1 MKKKISIKLKSLL
14 LYNLSFIMIAVSFY
28 FLIPIML
35 NYPPNSI
42 NNAFEQTIDKGLAF
56 VVQYSVIII
65 VTIIISNIFFVSQ
78 IKKVEKYKEY
88 MNKND
93 KESRRELEKI
103 KRKCF
108 SLPYKIYLVHATVP
122 CTTLIGILLITG
134 AKPSLT
140 LRITSLIITFALVL
154 GLIAYILS
162 NNIFRQILT
171 ELKNDKKY
179 CNKINLDYRTRMF
192 VLVLPLI
199 LLILLF
205 MMMTADMLLA
215 KERGDF
221 ISDNYATQF
230 SMQDYSNVKSIAEM
244 RVNLNL
250 IEKFNEED
258 TKFIISRNGVVYTDT
273 TEEITD
279 FFIKYTF
286 NVAENGHTYGYY
298 ASWIQGYYV
307 LCNVDGVEY
316 ACGVMYNT
324 SSTENYMFIINT
336 VVALLIICLFFLLYF
351 TKDLSERVVVVADNL
366 AQISNQKILDYTE
379 KLPVLSNDETGDLAM
394 SFNRILDIEKHNQE
408 MLVEQ
413 ERLSSLGQL
422 IGGMAHN
429 LKTPIMSISGASKAI
444 ENLVNE
450 YQASIGNS
458 QVTIEDHHE
467 IAEEMKS
474 WNDKIKM
481 YLEYMT
487 EVINTAKGQAVSMN
501 ASSVD
506 EFTIEELVARVQIL
520 MKQQL
525 MHRGCNLKLTINAEK
540 NTTIKGE
547 ISALVQVIDNLI
559 INAMDAYGGK
569 NGDIYLRINEDSET
583 VYMELEDYAGG
594 IADTVK
600 DKLFKQMITTKGKDG
615 TGLGL
620 YMCYSTVKGKFN
632 GEMCFET
639 KTGVGTT
646 FFIELK
652 KH

>member
-1 MKKKISIKLKSLL
+1 MKKVSIKLKSLL
-14 LYNLSFIMIAVSFY
+14 LYNLFFIIIAVSFY

-56 VVQYSVIII
+56 VVQYSAIII
-65 VTIIISNIFFVSQ
+65 VTIIISDLFFAFQ
-78 IKKVEKYKEY
+78 IKSVEKYKEY
-88 MNKND
+88 AEKND
-93 KESRRELEKI
+93 EESKKQFENI

-108 SLPYKIYLVHATVP
+108 SIPYKIYLVHATVP
-122 CTTLIGILLITG
+122 CVAVIGILLITG

-162 NNIFRQILT
+162 NNIFRQILI

-179 CNKINLDYRTRMF
+179 IGKIKLNYRNRML
-192 VLVLPLI
+192 VLVLPLL

-205 MMMTADMLLA
+205 MIITADMLLA

-221 ISDNYATQF
+221 ISDNYDTQF
-230 SMQDYSNVKSIAEM
+230 SLQDYSTVNTIDEVKEKLSM
-244 RVNLNL
+244 
-250 IEKFNEED
+250 IEKFSEDD
-258 TKFIISRNGVVYTDT
+258 TKFIISRNGVIYSDTD
-273 TEEITD
+273 EEITD

-307 LCNVDGVEY
+307 LCNIDGIEY
-316 ACGVMYNT
+316 ACGVMYSTT
-324 SSTENYMFIINT
+324 SSENYMFIINT
-336 VVALLIICLFFLLYF
+336 SVALFTICFLFLVYF
-351 TKDLSERVVVVADNL
+351 TKDLSERVVGVSDNL
-366 AQISNQKILDYTE
+366 TQISNRKILDYTE

-429 LKTPIMSISGASKAI
+429 LKTPIMSISGASRAI

-450 YQASIGNS
+450 YQESVGNS

-467 IAEEMKS
+467 IAKEMKS

-525 MHRGCNLKLTINAEK
+525 MHRCCNLKLTIDAQK

-559 INAMDAYGGK
+559 VNAMDAYGK
-569 NGDIYLRINEDSET
+569 NGGEINLRISEDSGT
-583 VYMELEDYAGG
+583 VFMEIEDFAGG
-594 IADTVK
+594 IPDSVK

-620 YMCYSTVKGKFN
+620 YMCYSMIKGKFN
-632 GEMCFET
+632 GEMRFET
-639 KTGVGTT
+639 RSGVGTT
-646 FFIELK
+646 FYIELK